1 MIESPEAPSRPTAAE
16 SVPVDR
22 SRQGVWSAVGA
33 YLSWGLFPVYWKT
46 LHQIPALEL
55 ICHRILW
62 SCLTLYI
69 LVAIR
74 GMGREIARAI
84 VKPRIVAVY
93 VIASILIGINWLVF
107 VWGVN
112 SGYVIETS
120 LGYFIN
126 PLLSV
131 LLGVVF
137 LRENLRRW
145 QWVSVLLAACAV
157 LYLTL
162 VYGSVPKI
170 ALTLAFTF
178 GLYGMVKKLA
188 PLGSISGLTIE
199 TSLLIVPAL
208 TYLFWQAH
216 IGHAAFMHLGS
227 SSVVLLLAS
236 GLVTTF
242 PLLLFAAAAQR
253 IPLAQIGVL
262 QYIAPTLQFILG
274 ATVFHETFTPAQAG
288 GFVLVWI
295 SLALFGIEGAV
306 FHKRKGSSQVVRGN
320 S

>member
-1 MIESPEAPSRPTAAE
+1 M
-16 SVPVDR
+16 DR
-22 SRQGVWSAVGA
+22 GREGVWCAVGA
-33 YLSWGLFPVYWKT
+33 YLAWGLFPIYWKT
-46 LHQIPALEL
+46 LHRIPALEL
-55 ICHRILW
+55 ICHRIVW
-62 SCLTLYI
+62 SCVTLYA
-69 LVAIR
+69 LVAVR
-74 GMGREIARAI
+74 GMGREIVKAI
-84 VKPRIVAVY
+84 ANPRIVGIY
-93 VIASILIGINWLVF
+93 IAASLLIGINWLVF

-145 QWVSVLLAACAV
+145 QWVSVILASCAV

-162 VYGSVPKI
+162 VYGSVPKL
-170 ALTLAFTF
+170 ALALALSF

-188 PLGSISGLTIE
+188 PLGSISGLTLE
-199 TSLLIVPAL
+199 TSILFLSAL
-208 TYLFWQAH
+208 GYLAWQARA
-216 IGHAAFMHLGS
+216 GRAAFLQLDTVSM
-227 SSVVLLLAS
+227 VLLLAS
-236 GLVTTF
+236 GVVTTF

-274 ATVFHETFTPAQAG
+274 ATIFHEKFTPAQAG

-306 FHKRKGSSQVVRGN
+306 YHRRRSGG
-320 S
+320 